1 MPAHRPVVPRRAAS
15 GPAILSLAGALLA
28 GGLASSAGPASAQ
41 QAGGSFRAG
50 PCSGLLC
57 DYIGGSQAPAAQPQK
72 SLFREGECGGV
83 LCEAI
88 GGSQAPKHAEP
99 PPPCGGGL
107 LCDLMPYKMGVP
119 QTAAEAARRQ
129 EAERQQAALASPVS
143 APIEK
148 PRHRKRKT
156 AEAGIAR

>member
-1 MPAHRPVVPRRAAS
+1 MPPSAVARPKLRVPLRLAVCATLAFGLPAA
-15 GPAILSLAGALLA
+15 
-28 GGLASSAGPASAQ
+28 AQ
-41 QAGGSFRAG
+41 QAGGSFREG
-50 PCSGLLC
+50 TCSGLLC
-57 DYIGGSQAPAAQPQK
+57 DYIGGPQAPAAQPQK

-88 GGSQAPKHAEP
+88 GGSQAPKRSDP

-129 EAERQQAALASPVS
+129 GEMERQQAALVP
-143 APIEK
+143 APALLEK
-148 PRHRKRKT
+148 PRRHGRKANGSSVK
-156 AEAGIAR
+156 AAN

>member
-1 MPAHRPVVPRRAAS
+1 MPALRPAAS
-15 GPAILSLAGALLA
+15 RPITLRLAAVLLA
-28 GGLASSAGPASAQ
+28 TGFASSAGPVTAQ
-41 QAGGSFRAG
+41 QAGGSFREG

-57 DYIGGSQAPAAQPQK
+57 DYIGGPQAPAAQPQK

-83 LCEAI
+83 LCDAI
-88 GGSQAPKHAEP
+88 GGSQAPKRSDP

-107 LCDLMPYKMGVP
+107 LCDMMPYKMGVP

-129 EAERQQAALASPVS
+129 EAERQQAALASP
-143 APIEK
+143 APTPIEK

-156 AEAGIAR
+156 NDTAAGVAR